1 VSEKIRLVVVDD
13 HVLFRRGLVGLLSEM
28 PEFEVVGEAGSGME
42 ALEVVRSSTPQIILL
57 DVNMP
62 GMSGIDTL
70 EMLRKIGMDV
80 RILMLTISQRDD
92 DLVGA
97 IMNGADGYLLKNAEP
112 ETLRQ
117 TLLQV
122 AQGHSILSPEM
133 TSKVFDVL
141 RNARIER
148 AAELLSER
156 ELDVLRCLTHGL
168 TTAQIAEELYISENT
183 VKTHIRHL
191 MEKLEVN
198 NRAEA
203 VAKAAQQGII

>member
-1 VSEKIRLVVVDD
+1 
-13 HVLFRRGLVGLLSEM
+13 M